1 MRSAVQALPDQ
12 VTADISTA
20 LGWVL
25 ALVAAVCVAKIL
37 FVGARMAWD
46 HQHTPGVES
55 PVGAEFAAAV
65 LGWIL
70 AAAAAGGIAATLLGG
85 SSDPTPTPDPGGN
98 LVEQIEQVNP
108 PLEGQQR

>member
-1 MRSAVQALPDQ
+1 MTTAVYGLPEQ

-25 ALVAAVCVAKIL
+25 GLVAALCVAKII

-46 HQHTPGVES
+46 HKHTPGLES
-55 PVGAEFAAAV
+55 PVAAEFAAAV
-65 LGWIL
+65 IGWIL
-70 AAAAAGGIAATLLGG
+70 AASAAGGIALALLNGG
-85 SSDPTPTPDPGGN
+85 SDTAPTTDPGGN

-108 PLEGQQR
+108 PLEGRQP